1 MAKIVVGLLN
11 SYKDALSL
19 VEELMNSGFKN
30 ETMSLISFIQKEQ
43 TEAIPIIQS
52 DEIRMLSGKIILPI
66 KGEGNFVV
74 EGLLSDKIPTPQST
88 KQELIDLL
96 HYIGAPEDEANYFLT
111 AVQRGCA
118 WLSLCTD
125 DIEIADQAFAV
136 MRIHELANQYDM
148 MTKRLV
154 RVYETPGSL
163 FVNEHT
169 KLFGE
174 PNKILPDKV
183 SNTDV
188 DFVSEIR
195 EKKYRALDP
204 RKATPISWKSY
215 EGPDRR
221 KIVLTY
227 SGINRRMAH

>member
-1 MAKIVVGLLN
+1 MAKIVVGLIN
-11 SYKDALSL
+11 SYKDATSL
-19 VEELMNSGFKN
+19 IQELMNSGFKN
-30 ETMSLISFIQKEQ
+30 DTMSLISFVQKEQ
-43 TEAIPIIQS
+43 MEDIPVIHSNDTRI
-52 DEIRMLSGKIILPI
+52 LSGKIILPI
-66 KGEGNFVV
+66 EGEGNFVV
-74 EGLLSDKIPTPQST
+74 EGLLSDKMPMPQST
-88 KQELIDLL
+88 KEELVDLL
-96 HYIGAPEDEANYFLT
+96 HYIGAPEDDAIYFLS
-111 AVQRGCA
+111 AVQRGCV

-125 DIEIADQAFAV
+125 DMEIADQAFAT
-136 MRIHELANQYDM
+136 MRIHELASQSNM
-148 MTKRLV
+148 VTKCLV

-174 PNKILPDKV
+174 PNKILPDEV

-195 EKKYRALDP
+195 ERKYRAFDP
-204 RKATPISWKSY
+204 KKATPTSWKSY